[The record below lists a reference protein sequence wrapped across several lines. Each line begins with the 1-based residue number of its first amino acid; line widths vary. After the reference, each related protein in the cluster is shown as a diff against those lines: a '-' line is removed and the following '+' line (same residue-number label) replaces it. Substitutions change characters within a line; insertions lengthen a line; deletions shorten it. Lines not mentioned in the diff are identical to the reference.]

1 MQEFWLP
8 IQESRRLALYPGELA
23 YMLLHFQE
31 KKDFTKAVSY
41 ITKLDVY

>member
-8 IQESRRLALYPGELA
+8 MQESRRLALYPGELA
-23 YMLLHFQE
+23 YVLLRFQE
-31 KKDFTKAVSY
+31 KKDFTKAVSF